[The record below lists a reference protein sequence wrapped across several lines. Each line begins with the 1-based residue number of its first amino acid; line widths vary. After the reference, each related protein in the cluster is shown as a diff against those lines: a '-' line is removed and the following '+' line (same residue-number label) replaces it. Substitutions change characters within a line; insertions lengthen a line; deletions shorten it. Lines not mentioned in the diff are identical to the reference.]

1 MTLSALRHDA
11 LRSSP
16 ERSGDV
22 PGVSAGTEVRLSLP
36 WIRSLPLASLLDP
49 VVHVGGRRYD
59 PVIVLG
65 DRRLAAADLADEGGW
80 WYLQDR
86 VVLEIPDATTPGIH
100 EVSVSF
106 RLEIPYLPGGPDDP
120 LRLPFVFTRE
130 LERDA
135 TASSVSRDV
144 SGDVARDVTPDVTR
158 DAAGDAARDAEG
170 LS

>member
-1 MTLSALRHDA
+1 MTLSALRDDA
-11 LRSSP
+11 LRSAP
-16 ERSGDV
+16 ESSGDV

-65 DRRLAAADLADEGGW
+65 DRRLAAADLADEEGW

-144 SGDVARDVTPDVTR
+144 ARDVTPDVAR